1 MAEDHEPPPGGQQR
15 RTRDVPRSFGS
26 ALGLTVLGAVLPGAG
41 FVAAGRRVL
50 GIVVL
55 TVLAVGV
62 IFGLA
67 ILLVEPNPRM
77 LAAELASRPTTLNVL
92 GAVVLAAGLA
102 WVTVIVSSHL
112 MLRPRTAS
120 GWQRGLGITVVLVLC
135 AAVLVPSARVSQYAF
150 ATHDFVR
157 NVFPSTPDG
166 EDDGEQPEVD
176 REDPWKGQGRVN
188 LMLLG
193 GDAGEDRD
201 GLRTDTTMV
210 ASINTKT
217 GDTVLFSLPRNLENM
232 PFPRS
237 SPMYDY
243 WPDGFDC
250 GYSGGCILNSIY
262 GFGRTHA
269 DDYPA
274 TVADPGAAALGDA
287 VGAALGLDIDYF
299 LMVDLMGFE
308 RLVDALGG
316 IDIDVGPERV
326 PIGGTDFYGND
337 QPEWKIEEWIEAGEQ
352 HLDGREALW
361 FSRSRWRSDDY
372 ERMERQRC
380 VVNAVVAQ
388 ANPTNVLTNY
398 LDLAATAEDI
408 VTTDVPYQLFPAFV
422 ELADRVQQQPIR
434 SLPFTNDVIPDSS
447 DPDFVDIRDLVDEA
461 LDPPPV
467 APPVTEPPT
476 SEPTDDP
483 TDPTESA
490 SPTPT
495 VDPTVAV
502 AADEVCG

>member
-1 MAEDHEPPPGGQQR
+1 MAEDRRPPPGGQAQR
-15 RTRDVPRSFGS
+15 ARVASRSFGR

-55 TVLAVGV
+55 TVLAIGV
-62 IFGLA
+62 ILGVG

-77 LAAELASRPTTLNVL
+77 LAAELASRPTALNVL
-92 GAVVLAAGLA
+92 GGVVLAVGLA
-102 WVTVIVSSHL
+102 WIAVIVASHL
-112 MLRPRTAS
+112 MLRPPTAA
-120 GWQRGLGITVVLVLC
+120 GWQRGLGIVVVLALC
-135 AAVLVPSARVSQYAF
+135 AAVLVPSVRVSQFAF

-157 NVFPSTPDG
+157 NVFPSAPDG
-166 EDDGEQPEVD
+166 DEDDQEQPEVD
-176 REDPWKGQGRVN
+176 REDPWRGQARVN

-193 GDAGEDRD
+193 GDAGDGRD

-210 ASINTKT
+210 ASIDTKT
-217 GDTVLFSLPRNLENM
+217 GDTVLFSLPRNLEDM

-243 WPDGFDC
+243 WPDGYDC
-250 GYSGGCILNSIY
+250 GYSSGCILNSIY
-262 GFGRTHA
+262 GFGQRHA
-269 DDYPA
+269 DDYPSN
-274 TVADPGAAALGDA
+274 VVDPGAAALGES

-299 LMVDLMGFE
+299 LMVDLLGFE

-337 QPEWKIEEWIEAGEQ
+337 QPEWRIEEWIEAGEQ

-388 ANPTNVLTNY
+388 ANPTNVLANY
-398 LDLAATAEDI
+398 LDLASTAEDI
-408 VTTDVPYQLFPAFV
+408 ITTDVPYQLFPAFV

-434 SLPFTNDVIPDSS
+434 SLPFTDDVIPDTSE
-447 DPDFVDIRDLVDEA
+447 PDYGEIRDLVDEA
-461 LDPPPV
+461 LDPPPPPMTS
-467 APPVTEPPT
+467 PPVTEPSTP
-476 SEPTDDP
+476 EPG
-483 TDPTESA
+483 ESA

-495 VDPTVAV
+495 IDPTVAV
-502 AADEVCG
+502 EADEVCG

>member
-1 MAEDHEPPPGGQQR
+1 MAEDRRPPPEGQAQR
-15 RTRDVPRSFGS
+15 APGASRSFGR

-41 FVAAGRRVL
+41 FIAAGRRVL
-50 GIVVL
+50 GTV
-55 TVLAVGV
+55 VLAVLAIGV
-62 IFGLA
+62 VFGVG

-77 LAAELASRPTTLNVL
+77 LAAELASRPTALNVL
-92 GAVVLAAGLA
+92 GVVVLAVALA
-102 WVTVIVSSHL
+102 WVIVIVSSHL
-112 MLRPRTAS
+112 MLRPRTAA
-120 GWQRGLGITVVLVLC
+120 GWQRGLGIAVVLALC
-135 AAVLVPSARVSQYAF
+135 AVVLVPSARVSQYAF

-157 NVFPSTPDG
+157 NVFPSAPDG
-166 EDDGEQPEVD
+166 EDGDDDQDQSAID
-176 REDPWKGQGRVN
+176 REDPWKGQDRVN

-193 GDAGEDRD
+193 GDAGDGRD

-210 ASINTKT
+210 VSINTQT

-237 SPMYDY
+237 SPMHDY
-243 WPDGFDC
+243 WPDGYDC
-250 GYSGGCILNSIY
+250 GYSNGCILNSIY
-262 GFGRTHA
+262 GFGQTHA
-269 DDYPA
+269 DDYPSN
-274 TVADPGAAALGDA
+274 VVDPGAAALGES

-299 LMVDLMGFE
+299 LMVDLLGFE
-308 RLVDALGG
+308 RLIDALGG

-337 QPEWKIEEWIEAGEQ
+337 QPEWRIEEWIEAGEQ
-352 HLDGREALW
+352 HLDGRGALW

-380 VVNAVVAQ
+380 VVNAVVVQ
-388 ANPTNVLTNY
+388 ANPTNVLANY
-398 LDLAATAEDI
+398 LDLASTAEDI
-408 VTTDVPYQLFPAFV
+408 ITTDVPYQLFPAFV

-434 SLPFTNDVIPDSS
+434 SLPFTDDVIPDRS
-447 DPDFVDIRDLVDEA
+447 DPDFGDIRDLVDVA

-476 SEPTDDP
+476 SEPSDE
-483 TDPTESA
+483 PTESA